1 MKVPKGASGN
11 EAEKE
16 QSLMRSTSM
25 QKKYVLLWASSAL
38 LILDVQ
44 REICGETQGNRWPT
58 TFSTVRTQLD
68 IADATYL
75 IADVQAFKPH
85 SARAQVRKLKRM
97 IWSRLL
103 SVNSTSSSKL
113 HDRRVG
119 ITLPSEDTVRI
130 SGEDEGYHSAVTDVG
145 DVDMHQD
152 HADEAD
158 DEETENI
165 NDDVD
170 ENGNLLG
177 FIDDEEIEWSESNDS
192 NGDAM
197 PGEES
202 DVAASALR
210 AADTRRH
217 GSRKASDRRYAVH
230 LLTLPWSHL
239 HGKIARSQ
247 KALLVKVYGKQ

>member
-177 FIDDEEIEWSESNDS
+177 FIDDEEILKSVKESLLLNEITKNYKQLLKTD
-192 NGDAM
+192 
-197 PGEES
+197 
-202 DVAASALR
+202 LR
-210 AADTRRH
+210 EFSKSLQDWNFEN
-217 GSRKASDRRYAVH
+217 S
-230 LLTLPWSHL
+230 LLLYC
-239 HGKIARSQ
+239 R
-247 KALLVKVYGKQ
+247 KVYIPKDTEQSLRR